1 MDVSPIILIITW
13 DHLLFARK
21 DCHNLIVRYRKY
33 ADNIFGSQSDLVKIK
48 NWLPLLIP
56 PKKNQDIISYT
67 GH

>member
-48 NWLPLLIP
+48 N
-56 PKKNQDIISYT
+56 
-67 GH
+67 